1 MRQRQNKCTAI
12 PSKRSANLNMF
23 NNVAN
28 SVISN
33 NSSYYHH
40 ISDSTS
46 ILIVDDEID
55 ILTVIQQ
62 QLQDYGFDICCFT
75 KPNLALEHYKAS
87 SNTHQLIISD
97 LLMPNMNGFEFVRK
111 AKEINSNVKVFLMT
125 CFETDDLELSLLSS
139 NSAPTSSTKPMI
151 DEFIRRPFSIDKLI
165 ILIKKHVSNGTKG
178 MNVCQVHMKN
188 NDQSQLISPTLLSP
202 NSQKIKNGDCDRQ
215 FFC

>member
-1 MRQRQNKCTAI
+1 MRQGQNKCTAI
-12 PSKRSANLNMF
+12 LSKRSANLNMF

-28 SVISN
+28 SVINNN

-75 KPNLALEHYKAS
+75 KPNIALEHYKAS
-87 SNTHQLIISD
+87 SNTHQIIISD
-97 LLMPNMNGFEFVRK
+97 LLMPNMNGFEFVKK

-139 NSAPTSSTKPMI
+139 NSASSSLSPTSSTKPMI
-151 DEFIRRPFSIDKLI
+151 DEFIRKPFSIDKLI
-165 ILIKKHVSNGTKG
+165 ILIKKHVSNETKG
-178 MNVCQVHMKN
+178 MNVCQ
-188 NDQSQLISPTLLSP
+188 LSPTLP

>member
-1 MRQRQNKCTAI
+1 MSCMRQGQNKCTAI
-12 PSKRSANLNMF
+12 LSKRSANLNMF

-28 SVISN
+28 SVINN

-75 KPNLALEHYKAS
+75 KPNIALEHYKAS
-87 SNTHQLIISD
+87 SNTHQIIISD
-97 LLMPNMNGFEFVRK
+97 LLMPNMNGFEFVKK

-139 NSAPTSSTKPMI
+139 NSASSSLSPTSSTKPMI
-151 DEFIRRPFSIDKLI
+151 DEFIRKPFSIDKLI
-165 ILIKKHVSNGTKG
+165 ILIKKHVSNETKG
-178 MNVCQVHMKN
+178 MNVCQ
-188 NDQSQLISPTLLSP
+188 LSPTLLLP

>member
-1 MRQRQNKCTAI
+1 MRQGQNKCIAI
-12 PSKRSANLNMF
+12 LSKRYANLNMF

-28 SVISN
+28 SVINN

-55 ILTVIQQ
+55 ILSVIQQ

-75 KPNLALEHYKAS
+75 KPNIALEHYKIN
-87 SNTHQLIISD
+87 SNAHKLIVSD
-97 LLMPNMNGFEFVRK
+97 LQMPKMNGFELVRK
-111 AKEINSNVKVFLMT
+111 AKEINSDVKVFLMT

-139 NSAPTSSTKPMI
+139 TKPII
-151 DEFIRRPFSIDKLI
+151 DEFIRKPFSIDKLI
-165 ILIKKHVSNGTKG
+165 ILIKKYMSNGTKD
-178 MNVCQVHMKN
+178 MNVCQDSMKN
-188 NDQSQLISPTLLSP
+188 NDQSQLISPTLLSA

>member
-1 MRQRQNKCTAI
+1 MRQGQNKCTAI
-12 PSKRSANLNMF
+12 LSKRSANLNMF

-28 SVISN
+28 SVINNN

-75 KPNLALEHYKAS
+75 KPNIALEHYKAS
-87 SNTHQLIISD
+87 SNTHQIIISD
-97 LLMPNMNGFEFVRK
+97 LLMPNMNGFEFVKK

-139 NSAPTSSTKPMI
+139 NSASSSLSPTSSTKPMI
-151 DEFIRRPFSIDKLI
+151 DEFIRKPFSIDKLI
-165 ILIKKHVSNGTKG
+165 ILIKKHVSNETKG
-178 MNVCQVHMKN
+178 MNVCQ
-188 NDQSQLISPTLLSP
+188 LSPTLLLP
-202 NSQKIKNGDCDRQ
+202 NSQI
-215 FFC
+215 FLAT

>member
-1 MRQRQNKCTAI
+1 
-12 PSKRSANLNMF
+12 MF

-28 SVISN
+28 SVINN

-55 ILTVIQQ
+55 ILTVIRQ

-139 NSAPTSSTKPMI
+139 NSASSYLSPTSSTKPMI
-151 DEFIRRPFSIDKLI
+151 DEFIRKPFSIDKLI

-178 MNVCQVHMKN
+178 MNVCQVRMKN
-188 NDQSQLISPTLLSP
+188 NDQSQLISPTLLSA
-202 NSQKIKNGDCDRQ
+202 NSQKIKNGDCDRR
-215 FFC
+215 FFCERRDPYRIYKCMK